1 MEKVLLDILIV
12 DDDIE
17 ILESLKKSLER
28 VGYKCSVINNAEEAL
43 KIYKT
48 GKFDVVL
55 TDIQLPGMN
64 GMELIQHLYHY
75 DKDIKVIVIT
85 VLQDFELIGSDAIK
99 NIYGYFDKPINFFK
113 LVEKLEKIE
122 NEFKTYSKSRNSNLK
137 NFKKENKAD

>member
-55 TDIQLPGMN
+55 TDIQLPEMDGV
-64 GMELIQHLYHY
+64 ELIQHLYHFN
-75 DKDIKVIVIT
+75 KDVKIIVIT
-85 VLQDFELIGSDAIK
+85 VLQDFELIGSSIIS

-113 LVEKLEKIE
+113 LIEKLENIEDKVKIC
-122 NEFKTYSKSRNSNLK
+122 NE
-137 NFKKENKAD
+137 

>member
-55 TDIQLPGMN
+55 TDIQLPEMDGV
-64 GMELIQHLYHY
+64 ELIQHLYHFN
-75 DKDIKVIVIT
+75 KDVKIIVIT
-85 VLQDFELIGSDAIK
+85 VLQDFELIGSSIIS

-113 LVEKLEKIE
+113 LIEKLENIE
-122 NEFKTYSKSRNSNLK
+122 YGTKAYNE
-137 NFKKENKAD
+137 